1 MERRLWRRFD
11 YILLLVTLALIG
23 LGLMMI
29 ASATRGVPGE
39 DLVRRQAIFA
49 AIGLVVMFAVAA
61 IDYRVFGGHFGLA
74 IYLILLAGLIAVIL
88 YGRVLGGSRGWFALG
103 PFYIQPAEVGKVLV
117 VLVMA
122 RYLSRYETRLRQ
134 LPYLLAA
141 ISLLI
146 PPVVLIYLQPDL
158 GGAVIVLML
167 GLTLIW
173 LGGMRWRH
181 LTMLL
186 IIGAILAPTIWASLS
201 PYMRT
206 RILIFLNPGSN
217 PDASYNIRQALISI
231 GAGGLIGQGLGHGSQ
246 SQLHFLQVRHTDF
259 IFSVL
264 AEELGFIG
272 ATSFLLLIGVML
284 FRLLRIA
291 DLARDAFGRLIA
303 CGVAFIIFAQ
313 TLINVGMNLQLLP
326 ATGITLPFVSYGG
339 SSLITLMLGLGLAQS
354 VSMRHKKL
362 EFR

>member
-23 LGLMMI
+23 LGIMMI

-49 AIGLVVMFAVAA
+49 AFGLVVMFAAA
-61 IDYRVFGGHFGLA
+61 VVDYRILGGTFG
-74 IYLILLAGLIAVIL
+74 IVVYLLLLAGLAAVVF
-88 YGRVLGGSRGWFALG
+88 YGRVLGGSRGWFDLG
-103 PFYIQPAEVGKVLV
+103 PFYVQPVEIGKIFVI
-117 VLVMA
+117 LVMA
-122 RYLSRYETRLRQ
+122 RYLSRYEARLRR

-141 ISLLI
+141 LALLM
-146 PPVVLIYLQPDL
+146 PPVVLTYLQPDL
-158 GGAVIVLML
+158 GGAVVILLL

-181 LTMLL
+181 LLL
-186 IIGAILAPTIWASLS
+186 LLFLCAVLAPTIWASLQ

-206 RILIFLNPGSN
+206 RILIYINPESN
-217 PDASYNIRQALISI
+217 PDASYNIQQALISI
-231 GAGGLIGQGLGHGSQ
+231 GAGGLLGQGLGHGSQ

-264 AEELGFIG
+264 AEEIGFVG
-272 ATSFLLLIGVML
+272 ATSFLILMGVML

-291 DLARDAFGRLIA
+291 DLARDAFGRLIV
-303 CGVAFIIFAQ
+303 CGVAFIIFFQ
-313 TLINVGMNLQLLP
+313 TVVNVGMNLKLLP
-326 ATGITLPFVSYGG
+326 ATGITLPFISYGG

-362 EFR
+362 EF